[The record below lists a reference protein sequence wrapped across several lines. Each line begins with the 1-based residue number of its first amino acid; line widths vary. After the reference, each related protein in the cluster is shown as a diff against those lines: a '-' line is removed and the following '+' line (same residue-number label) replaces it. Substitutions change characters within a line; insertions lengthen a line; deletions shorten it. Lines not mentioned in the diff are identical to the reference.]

1 MNDGVSRQFKRDVTA
16 KSKNQFDLDKDGIS
30 QQMNGLRLIWILCIS
45 TLLIGT
51 QSGCQGFANKMFQM
65 DSNGRSPFFGL
76 EFYTKKEKSATIQN
90 VSQQQ
95 PVELEPVILQ
105 AKSEEPS
112 RFSRFPKWLNPISK
126 KSQLEERIPL
136 PRTDLSKTEVILEET
151 ADKATAIDLGSSL
164 EDF

>member
-1 MNDGVSRQFKRDVTA
+1 
-16 KSKNQFDLDKDGIS
+16 
-30 QQMNGLRLIWILCIS
+30 MNGLRLILVLCIS

-51 QSGCQGFANKMFQM
+51 QTGCQGFANKMFQM

-76 EFYTKKEKSATIQN
+76 EFYTKKEKPVTIQN

-112 RFSRFPKWLNPISK
+112 RFSRIPKWLNPLSK
-126 KSQLEERIPL
+126 KSQSEERIPL
-136 PRTDLSKTEVILEET
+136 PRTDLSKTEVILEEP
-151 ADKATAIDLGSSL
+151 ANEATANDLGSSL